1 MKRFLLSAA
10 LLAAATSAIHA
21 HTLDGIV
28 RDNKTGEPLIGT
40 VIRVKELPNVST
52 TTGLDGTF
60 TLHELP
66 DKGKVTIIVS
76 YMSYKTREMV
86 VDVAK
91 DFSKDGK
98 EGKDGQLTIAM
109 DEDQKQ
115 LGEVVVTGHREY
127 RSDRSAIETVKNAGN
142 VLNVMSQQSIQL
154 SPDVNVASV
163 LQRVSGVTM
172 ERDASGEASYAIL
185 RGMDKRYNYTLVNG
199 VKIPSPDDK
208 NRYIPLNIFPSDLMD
223 RLVVSKSLTADMEG
237 DAAGGVVDMV
247 MKDAPSRFQ
256 IQANAA
262 IGASDY
268 FWKNGRD
275 YLTSNRS
282 DYTKK
287 SPYEAFG
294 KDYKAQMSD
303 FKNGPV
309 QLKSHSLPAPNFIGG
324 LSIGNRFW
332 NDRLGVMLAGSVQNI
347 FRGTER
353 TYNSVKMASG
363 EQAMYISNLQ
373 HRYYSIHDLTAGAH
387 AKIDL
392 TLPGHKLEWYNMYV
406 RTNSKGTRYN
416 NSVNTEYIGA
426 DSYTQDDEVR
436 SLSTT
441 QSIFATNLKGTHHL
455 AKDFTVD
462 WSGVFSQAKEEDPDR
477 TYVTL
482 TNTISRTAE
491 NGGDA
496 VSGSILDGDILE
508 GDIWEGDKNIT
519 KTLPKSAERRFR
531 HNKDTDWAGYINLS
545 YDTRFANSVEALWK
559 AGAQYR
565 RKERCNRYYSYIFN
579 PADISQRLDGNGIDQ
594 FDNIDWVCKTP
605 YSQASQLNYDSK
617 EHIGGAYA
625 MVTLKSEVGE
635 LNAGFRAEHT
645 NQIYTMLQHF
655 RNMGQVGEQSYW
667 DYLPSASIKWTPTRR
682 MNVRLS
688 YYRSINRPGFYE
700 IVPYQIQGEEYQEK
714 GNPNLKRARIDNI
727 DLRWEWFPSKTEQIL
742 AGVFYKYLKDPI
754 EQVFVTSDGKIGS
767 GTDAYYMPDNLGN
780 AKNMGFE
787 IDLIKYIRHFGV
799 KANYTYTHS
808 EITTSKREYQEG
820 SAEYKTGVT
829 QTRPLVNQA
838 PHTANISL
846 LYKDTENGWN
856 AQLASSFTGTKL
868 ALVSPFKDADQWDK
882 AMFGLDLSAEKQ
894 FKNGISIFFKAN
906 NLLDAKRERY
916 LKTVNKS
923 NLEYEGQKS
932 DKTIVGTYQYG
943 RIFLLG
949 VRYKL

>member
-21 HTLDGIV
+21 HTLDGV
-28 RDNKTGEPLIGT
+28 VKDNKTGEPLIGT

-66 DKGKVTIIVS
+66 DKGKFTIIVS

-91 DFSKDGK
+91 KDK
-98 EGKDGQLTIAM
+98 VDIPM
-109 DEDQKQ
+109 DENLKQ

-268 FWKNGRD
+268 FWKDGRD

-332 NDRLGVMLAGSVQNI
+332 NDRLGVMLAGSVQNV

-387 AKIDL
+387 AKFDL

-455 AKDFTVD
+455 TKDFTLD

-496 VSGSILDGDILE
+496 VSGSIWEGDILE

-519 KTLPKSAERRFR
+519 KTLPKSAERRFQ

-545 YDTRFANSVEALWK
+545 YDTRFANDAEALWK

-565 RKERCNRYYSYIFN
+565 RKERSNRYYSYIFN

-594 FDNIDWVCKTP
+594 YANIDWVCKTP

-625 MVTLKSEVGE
+625 MITLKSEVGE

-667 DYLPSASIKWTPTRR
+667 DYLPSASVKWTPTKK

-742 AGVFYKYLKDPI
+742 AGIFYKYLKAPI
-754 EQVFVTSDGKIGS
+754 EQVFVTSDGKIGA

-787 IDLIKYIRHFGV
+787 IDVIKYIRHFGV

-808 EITTSKREYQEG
+808 EITTSKREYKEG
-820 SAEYKTGVT
+820 SAEYKSGVT

-894 FKNGISIFFKAN
+894 FKNGISIFIKAN

-932 DKTIVGTYQYG
+932 DKTIVGTYRYG
-943 RIFLLG
+943 RTFLLG

>member
-1 MKRFLLSAA
+1 MKRLLFSAA
-10 LLAAATSAIHA
+10 LLAASATAIQA

-28 RDNKTGEPLIGT
+28 KDNKTGEPLIGT
-40 VIRVKELPNVST
+40 VVRVKELPNVGT
-52 TTGLDGTF
+52 TTGLDGSF

-66 DKGKVTIIVS
+66 DKGKYTLVVS
-76 YMSYKTREMV
+76 FMAYKTKEIV
-86 VDVAK
+86 VDVANDEK
-91 DFSKDGK
+91 VD
-98 EGKDGQLTIAM
+98 IPM
-109 DEDQKQ
+109 DEDLKQ
-115 LGEVVVTGHREY
+115 LGEVVVTGRREY
-127 RSDRSAIETVKNAGN
+127 RSDRSAVETVKNAGN

-208 NRYIPLNIFPSDLMD
+208 NRYIPLNIFPSDLME

-247 MKDAPSRFQ
+247 MKDAPSCFQ
-256 IQANAA
+256 FQANAA
-262 IGASDY
+262 IGTTDY
-268 FWKNGRD
+268 FWKDGRD
-275 YLTSNRS
+275 YITSNRS

-287 SPYEAFG
+287 APYEAFG
-294 KDYKAQMSD
+294 SEYKASMSD

-309 QLKSHSLPAPNFIGG
+309 QLKSHSMPAPNFIGG
-324 LSIGNRFW
+324 LSVGNRFW
-332 NDRLGVMLAGSVQNI
+332 NDRLGVILAGSIQNT

-363 EQAMYISNLQ
+363 EQAMYISKLN
-373 HRYYSIHDLTAGAH
+373 HRYYSIHDLTTGAH

-392 TLPGHKLEWYNMYV
+392 TLPGHKIEWYNMYV
-406 RTNSKGTRYN
+406 RTNSKGVRYN
-416 NSVNTEYIGA
+416 NSIGTEYIGA
-426 DSYTQDDEVR
+426 NSYTQDDEIR

-455 AKDFTVD
+455 TKNFTLD
-462 WSGVFSQAKEEDPDR
+462 WSGIFSQAKEEDPDR

-482 TNTISRTAE
+482 SNSVSTEADADGNILSGNLWDTN
-491 NGGDA
+491 
-496 VSGSILDGDILE
+496 
-508 GDIWEGDKNIT
+508 KNIT
-519 KTLPKSAERRFR
+519 KTFPKDAERRFQ
-531 HNKDTDWAGYINLS
+531 HNMDTDWAGYINLT
-545 YDTRFANSVEALWK
+545 YDTHFANDVEALWK

-565 RKERCNRYYSYIFN
+565 RKERSNRYYSYIFS
-579 PADISQRLDGNGIDQ
+579 PADNAQDLDGNGLEQ
-594 FDNIDWVCKTP
+594 FDNVDWVCKTP

-625 MVTLKSEVGE
+625 MVTLKTKLGE
-635 LNAGFRAEHT
+635 LIAGFRAEHT

-655 RNMGQVGEQSYW
+655 RNMGQIGEQSYW
-667 DYLPSASIKWTPTRR
+667 DYLPSASLKWTPTKN
-682 MNVRLS
+682 MNIRLS

-700 IVPYQIQGEEYQEK
+700 IVPYQIMGEEYQEK

-754 EQVFVTSDGKIGS
+754 EQVFVTSDGKIGA

-787 IDLIKYIRHFGV
+787 IDVIKYIRHFGI
-799 KANYTYTHS
+799 KANYTYTYS
-808 EITTSKREYQEG
+808 KITTSKREYKEG
-820 SAEYKTGVT
+820 SAEYKSGVT
-829 QTRPLVNQA
+829 QSRPLVNQA

-856 AQLASSFTGTKL
+856 AQLASSFTGAKL

-894 FKNGISIFFKAN
+894 FKNGFSIFFKAN

-916 LKTVNKS
+916 LKTVNES

-943 RIFLLG
+943 RTFLLG

>member
-1 MKRFLLSAA
+1 MKRLLFSAV
-10 LLAAATSAIHA
+10 LLAASATAIQA

-28 RDNKTGEPLIGT
+28 KDNKTGEPLIGT
-40 VIRVKELPNVST
+40 VVRVKELPNVGT
-52 TTGLDGTF
+52 TTGLDGSF

-66 DKGKVTIIVS
+66 DKGKYTLVVS
-76 YMSYKTREMV
+76 FMAYKTKEIV
-86 VDVAK
+86 VDVANDDK
-91 DFSKDGK
+91 VD
-98 EGKDGQLTIAM
+98 IPM
-109 DEDQKQ
+109 DEDLKQ
-115 LGEVVVTGHREY
+115 LDEVVVTGRREY
-127 RSDRSAIETVKNAGN
+127 RSDRSAVETVKNAGN
-142 VLNVMSQQSIQL
+142 VLNVMSQQSILL

-256 IQANAA
+256 LQANAA
-262 IGASDY
+262 IGTTDY
-268 FWKNGRD
+268 FWKDGRD

-287 SPYEAFG
+287 APYEAFG
-294 KDYKAQMSD
+294 SEYKASMSD
-303 FKNGPV
+303 FKNGPM
-309 QLKSHSLPAPNFIGG
+309 QLKSHSMPAPNFIGG
-324 LSIGNRFW
+324 LSVGNRFW
-332 NDRLGVMLAGSVQNI
+332 NDRLGVMLAGSIQNT

-363 EQAMYISNLQ
+363 EQAMYISKLN
-373 HRYYSIHDLTAGAH
+373 HRYYSIHDLTTGVH
-387 AKIDL
+387 AKVDL
-392 TLPGHKLEWYNMYV
+392 TLPKHKIEWYNMYV
-406 RTNSKGTRYN
+406 RTNSKGVRYN
-416 NSVNTEYIGA
+416 NSIGTEYIGA
-426 DSYTQDDEVR
+426 NSYTQDDEIR

-455 AKDFTVD
+455 TKNFTLD
-462 WSGVFSQAKEEDPDR
+462 WSGIFSQAKEEDPDR

-482 TNTISRTAE
+482 SNSVSTEADADGNILSGNLWDTN
-491 NGGDA
+491 
-496 VSGSILDGDILE
+496 
-508 GDIWEGDKNIT
+508 KNIT
-519 KTLPKSAERRFR
+519 KTFPKDAERRFQ
-531 HNKDTDWAGYINLS
+531 HNKDTDWAGYINLT
-545 YDTRFANSVEALWK
+545 YDTHFANDVEALWK

-565 RKERCNRYYSYIFN
+565 RKERSNRYYSYIFS
-579 PADISQRLDGNGIDQ
+579 PAENAQDLDGNGLEQ
-594 FDNIDWVCKTP
+594 FDNVDWVCKTP
-605 YSQASQLNYDSK
+605 YSQASQLNYNSK

-625 MVTLKSEVGE
+625 MVTLKTKIGE
-635 LNAGFRAEHT
+635 LIAGFRAEHT

-655 RNMGQVGEQSYW
+655 RNMGQTGEQSYW
-667 DYLPSASIKWTPTRR
+667 DYLPSASLKWTPTKN
-682 MNVRLS
+682 MNIRLS

-700 IVPYQIQGEEYQEK
+700 IVPYQIMGEEYQEK

-754 EQVFVTSDGKIGS
+754 EQVFVTSDGKIGA

-787 IDLIKYIRHFGV
+787 IDVIKYIRHFGI
-799 KANYTYTHS
+799 KANYTYTYS
-808 EITTSKREYQEG
+808 KITTSKREYKEG
-820 SAEYKTGVT
+820 SAEYKSGVT
-829 QTRPLVNQA
+829 QSRPLVNQA

-856 AQLASSFTGTKL
+856 AQLASSFTGAKL

-894 FKNGISIFFKAN
+894 FKNGFSIFFKAN

-916 LKTVNKS
+916 LKTVNESNLQYADQKS
-923 NLEYEGQKS
+923 N
-932 DKTIVGTYQYG
+932 KTIIGTYKYG
-943 RIFLLG
+943 RTFLLG

>member
-1 MKRFLLSAA
+1 MKRLFMSAA
-10 LLAAATSAIHA
+10 LLAASATAIQA

-28 RDNKTGEPLIGT
+28 KDNKTGEPLIST
-40 VIRVKELPNVST
+40 VVRVKELPNVGT
-52 TTGLDGTF
+52 TTGLDGSF

-66 DKGKVTIIVS
+66 DKGKYTLVVS
-76 YMSYKTREMV
+76 FMAYKTKEIV
-86 VDVAK
+86 VDVANDDK
-91 DFSKDGK
+91 VD
-98 EGKDGQLTIAM
+98 IPM
-109 DEDQKQ
+109 DEDLKQ
-115 LGEVVVTGHREY
+115 LGEVVVTGRREY
-127 RSDRSAIETVKNAGN
+127 RSDRSAVESVKNAGN

-256 IQANAA
+256 LQANAA
-262 IGASDY
+262 IGTTDY
-268 FWKNGRD
+268 FWKDGRD

-287 SPYEAFG
+287 APYEAFG
-294 KDYKAQMSD
+294 SEYKASMSD
-303 FKNGPV
+303 FKNGPM
-309 QLKSHSLPAPNFIGG
+309 QLKSHSMPAPNFIGG
-324 LSIGNRFW
+324 LSVGNRFW
-332 NDRLGVMLAGSVQNI
+332 NDRLGVMLAGSIQNT

-363 EQAMYISNLQ
+363 EQAMYISKLN
-373 HRYYSIHDLTAGAH
+373 HRYYSIHDLTTGVH
-387 AKIDL
+387 AKVDL
-392 TLPGHKLEWYNMYV
+392 TLPKHKIEWYNMYV
-406 RTNSKGTRYN
+406 RTNSKGVRYN
-416 NSVNTEYIGA
+416 NSIGTEYIGA
-426 DSYTQDDEVR
+426 NSYTQDDEIR

-455 AKDFTVD
+455 TKNFTLD
-462 WSGVFSQAKEEDPDR
+462 WSGIFSQAKEEDPDR

-482 TNTISRTAE
+482 SNSVSTEADADGNILSGNLWDTN
-491 NGGDA
+491 
-496 VSGSILDGDILE
+496 
-508 GDIWEGDKNIT
+508 KNIT
-519 KTLPKSAERRFR
+519 KTFPKDAERRFQ
-531 HNKDTDWAGYINLS
+531 HNMDTDWAGYINLT
-545 YDTRFANSVEALWK
+545 YDTHFANDVEALWK

-565 RKERCNRYYSYIFN
+565 RKERCNRYYSYIFS
-579 PADISQRLDGNGIDQ
+579 PADNAQDLDGNGLEQ
-594 FDNIDWVCKTP
+594 FDNVDWVCKTP

-617 EHIGGAYA
+617 EHIGGAYT
-625 MVTLKSEVGE
+625 MVTLKTKIGE
-635 LNAGFRAEHT
+635 LIAGFRAEHT

-655 RNMGQVGEQSYW
+655 RNMGQTGEQSYW
-667 DYLPSASIKWTPTRR
+667 DYLPSASLKWTPTKN
-682 MNVRLS
+682 MNIRLS

-700 IVPYQIQGEEYQEK
+700 IVPYQIMGEEYQEK

-754 EQVFVTSDGKIGS
+754 EQVFVTSDGKIGA

-787 IDLIKYIRHFGV
+787 IDVIKYIRHFGI
-799 KANYTYTHS
+799 KANYTYTYS
-808 EITTSKREYQEG
+808 KITTSKREYKEG
-820 SAEYKTGVT
+820 SAEYKSGVT
-829 QTRPLVNQA
+829 QSRPLVNQA

-856 AQLASSFTGTKL
+856 AQLASSFTGAKL

-894 FKNGISIFFKAN
+894 FKNGFSIFFKAN

-916 LKTVNKS
+916 LKTVNESNLQYADQKS
-923 NLEYEGQKS
+923 N
-932 DKTIVGTYQYG
+932 KTIIGTYKYG
-943 RIFLLG
+943 RTFLLG

>member
-1 MKRFLLSAA
+1 MKRLFMSAA
-10 LLAAATSAIHA
+10 LLAASATAIQA

-28 RDNKTGEPLIGT
+28 KDNKTGEPLIGT
-40 VIRVKELPNVST
+40 VVRVKELPNVGT
-52 TTGLDGTF
+52 TTGLDGSF

-66 DKGKVTIIVS
+66 DKGKYTLVVS
-76 YMSYKTREMV
+76 FMAYKTKEIV
-86 VDVAK
+86 VDVANDDK
-91 DFSKDGK
+91 VD
-98 EGKDGQLTIAM
+98 IPM
-109 DEDQKQ
+109 DEDLKQ
-115 LGEVVVTGHREY
+115 LGEVVVTGRREY
-127 RSDRSAIETVKNAGN
+127 RSDRSAVETVKNAGN

-247 MKDAPSRFQ
+247 MKDAPSCFQ
-256 IQANAA
+256 LQANAA
-262 IGASDY
+262 IGTTDY
-268 FWKNGRD
+268 FWKDGRD

-287 SPYEAFG
+287 APYEAFG
-294 KDYKAQMSD
+294 SEYKASISD

-309 QLKSHSLPAPNFIGG
+309 QLKNHPMPAPNFIGG
-324 LSIGNRFW
+324 LSVGNRFW
-332 NDRLGVMLAGSVQNI
+332 NDRLGVMLAGSIQNT

-363 EQAMYISNLQ
+363 EQAMYISKLN
-373 HRYYSIHDLTAGAH
+373 HRYYSIHDLTTGVH
-387 AKIDL
+387 AKVDL
-392 TLPGHKLEWYNMYV
+392 TLPKHKIEWYNMYV
-406 RTNSKGTRYN
+406 RTNSKGVRYN
-416 NSVNTEYIGA
+416 NSIGTEYIGA
-426 DSYTQDDEVR
+426 NSYTQDDEIR

-455 AKDFTVD
+455 TKNFTLD
-462 WSGVFSQAKEEDPDR
+462 WSGIFSQAKEEDPDR

-482 TNTISRTAE
+482 SNSVSTEADAE
-491 NGGDA
+491 GNIL
-496 VSGSILDGDILE
+496 SGNLWDPN
-508 GDIWEGDKNIT
+508 KNIT
-519 KTLPKSAERRFR
+519 KTFPKDAERRFQ
-531 HNKDTDWAGYINLS
+531 HNMDTDWAGYINLT
-545 YDTRFANSVEALWK
+545 YDTHFANDVEALWK

-565 RKERCNRYYSYIFN
+565 RKERSNRYYSYIFS
-579 PADISQRLDGNGIDQ
+579 PADNAQDLDGNGLEQ
-594 FDNIDWVCKTP
+594 FDNVDWVCKTP
-605 YSQASQLNYDSK
+605 YSQASQLNYNSK

-625 MVTLKSEVGE
+625 MVTLKTKLGE
-635 LNAGFRAEHT
+635 LIAGFRAEHT

-655 RNMGQVGEQSYW
+655 RNMGQTGEQSYW
-667 DYLPSASIKWTPTRR
+667 DYLPSASLKWTPTKK
-682 MNVRLS
+682 MNIRLS

-700 IVPYQIQGEEYQEK
+700 IVPYQIMGEEYQEK

-754 EQVFVTSDGKIGS
+754 EQVFVTSDGKIGA

-787 IDLIKYIRHFGV
+787 IDVIKYIRHFGI
-799 KANYTYTHS
+799 KANYTYTYS
-808 EITTSKREYQEG
+808 KITTSKREYKEG
-820 SAEYKTGVT
+820 SAEYKSGVT
-829 QTRPLVNQA
+829 QSRPLVNQA

-856 AQLASSFTGTKL
+856 AQLASSFTGAKL

-894 FKNGISIFFKAN
+894 FKNGFSIFFKAN

-916 LKTVNKS
+916 LKTVNESNLQYADQKS
-923 NLEYEGQKS
+923 N
-932 DKTIVGTYQYG
+932 KTIIGTYKYG
-943 RIFLLG
+943 RTFLLG